1 MSLFRDFARQ
11 GWWCLGNCD
20 VPKLFLACFPLST
33 LIFVEKQIEKT
44 TYGINIRIF
53 HSRLSVWHPSVGSV
67 ASLAKSLFF
76 FTTPPSFFS
85 DQAKTIAWTQRST
98 PWPPQP
104 FAGPLSL
111 IWESCQFRSL
121 VRSEA
126 EASPLTGEESLAR
139 LSLSLGVKAV
149 TDPNAYTVVAAFR
162 FILAAWLVSF
172 NEGSR
177 HRIISI
183 PIMRV
188 SQAANYFL
196 FRTLFPDLFFS
207 HHLT

>member
-53 HSRLSVWHPSVGSV
+53 HSRLSVWRPSVGFV

-76 FTTPPSFFS
+76 FTTPLLLLEPGQNDSMDTEKYPLAPTTLRRTSFS
-85 DQAKTIAWTQRST
+85 D
-98 PWPPQP
+98 
-104 FAGPLSL
+104 L
-111 IWESCQFRSL
+111 SCQFRSL

>member
-1 MSLFRDFARQ
+1 MVLRKLWCSQAVSGLFSTVYINICWEADWENNIWHKYSDFPLKVVGMASFSRV
-11 GWWCLGNCD
+11 CS
-20 VPKLFLACFPLST
+20 LAC
-33 LIFVEKQIEKT
+33 QIAFL
-44 TYGINIRIF
+44 F
-53 HSRLSVWHPSVGSV
+53 HHP
-67 ASLAKSLFF
+67 A
-76 FTTPPSFFS
+76 SFFS

-104 FAGPLSL
+104 FAGPLSP

>member
-1 MSLFRDFARQ
+1 MVLRKLWCSQAVSGLFSTVYINICWEADWENNIWHKYSDFPLKVVGMAPFSR
-11 GWWCLGNCD
+11 
-20 VPKLFLACFPLST
+20 VRSLAC
-33 LIFVEKQIEKT
+33 QIAFL
-44 TYGINIRIF
+44 F
-53 HSRLSVWHPSVGSV
+53 HHP
-67 ASLAKSLFF
+67 A
-76 FTTPPSFFS
+76 SFFS